1 MSIVR
6 APKDK
11 TPQGKGKMS
20 IIEAPKDKTPQGK
33 GKMSIIEAPKDKTPQ
48 GKRKNVYRKGS
59 EGQNST
65 REKEKC
71 LS

>member
-11 TPQGKGKMS
+11 TPHGTGKMS
-20 IIEAPKDKTPQGK
+20 IVNVPKDKNAQGN
-33 GKMSIIEAPKDKTPQ
+33 
-48 GKRKNVYRKGS
+48 RKNVYRKGS

-65 REKEKC
+65 REQEKC